1 MLACHGVTLSD
12 VCYDNAT
19 VPPSCEKEYH
29 GFDEVVARRLKE
41 DTNGL
46 KFGHMKQK
54 QKAHYISNVET
65 IGRSRRK
72 SRLTG
77 AVENYSIDV

>member
-1 MLACHGVTLSD
+1 MMLACHGVTLSD

-41 DTNGL
+41 DTNGI
-46 KFGHMKQK
+46 KFRHIKQNK
-54 QKAHYISNVET
+54 RPTTY
-65 IGRSRRK
+65 
-72 SRLTG
+72 LM
-77 AVENYSIDV
+77 